1 MNQISR
7 LSSFDRLSDNALL
20 SADQRHALLRRHGNF
35 VLAYSVAH
43 QPGLRYFGNEHGVIA
58 YRMVGRTAYALADP
72 LAPPAFW
79 PELLAAF
86 VAARQDVTFW
96 QVSRPMAELLSSN
109 GFFVNA
115 LGIESLIDLQTYDF
129 AGPSRRSFRTAT
141 NRFTRMGCRVEE
153 VPVAG
158 LDPKRVE
165 AISLGWRRTRTT
177 KRREL
182 SFLVRPIQ
190 LRDEADVRKFF
201 ILDQNDQP
209 VAFAFFDPLYED
221 DRLVGYLS
229 ATRRWL
235 PDTDPL
241 AAYFLVRRAVETFQA
256 EGVPKLY
263 LGLMP
268 FHKIEDQEFQK
279 DWLTRRAFR
288 FIYTNP
294 IAQKLVYPTQS
305 LARHKESYGGE
316 ARETWCAMNTQPS
329 LPRLLKLIRACGV
342 L

>member
-1 MNQISR
+1 MNQIAR
-7 LSSFDRLSDNALL
+7 LSNSDRLSDNALL
-20 SADQRHALLRRHGNF
+20 TDSQRHALLKRHGCF

-43 QPGLRYFGNEHGVIA
+43 QPGMHYFGNEHGVIA

-72 LAPPAFW
+72 LAPRELWPAM
-79 PELLAAF
+79 LDAF
-86 VAARQDVTFW
+86 VAAKSDVTFW
-96 QVSRPMAELLSSN
+96 QVSRPMAELLSSK
-109 GFFVNA
+109 GFSVNA
-115 LGIESLIDLQTYDF
+115 LGIESLIDLATYSF
-129 AGPSRRSFRTAT
+129 AGPLRRSFRTAT
-141 NRFTRMGCRVEE
+141 NRFTRMGCRVAEI
-153 VPVAG
+153 PVAS
-158 LDPKRVE
+158 LQPEQVE
-165 AISLGWRRTRTT
+165 DVSLGWRRTRTT

-190 LRDEADVRKFF
+190 LRDEPDVRKFF
-201 ILDQNDQP
+201 ILDENDRP
-209 VAFAFFDPLYED
+209 LAFAFFDPLYED
-221 DRLVGYLS
+221 GKLIGYLS

-241 AAYFLVRRAVETFQA
+241 AAYFLVRHAVETFQS

-268 FHKIEDQEFQK
+268 FHKIEDQEFEK

-294 IAQKLVYPTQS
+294 VAQKLVYPTQS

-316 ARETWCAMNTQPS
+316 ARETWCAMNTKPS
-329 LPRLLKLIRACGV
+329 LPRLLKLVRACGIV
-342 L
+342 